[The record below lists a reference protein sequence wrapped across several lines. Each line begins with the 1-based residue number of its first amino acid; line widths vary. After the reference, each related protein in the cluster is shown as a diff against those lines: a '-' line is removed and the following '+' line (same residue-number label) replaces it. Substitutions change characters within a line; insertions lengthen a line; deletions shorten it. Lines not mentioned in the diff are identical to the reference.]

1 MSIPTCLVYQDDG
14 IFHVPGLS
22 QDLLKMA
29 HNFVLVYRDAGRQQE
44 ALELTEKVVEANKR
58 TLGEEHP
65 ETILSRNA
73 LAELIFSP
81 RIAK

>member
-14 IFHVPGLS
+14 MFNVPGLS
-22 QDLLKMA
+22 RDLLKMA
-29 HNFVLVYRDAGRQQE
+29 HNFALVYREAGRQQN
-44 ALELTEKVVEANKR
+44 ALDLTGKVVEVNKR
-58 TLGEEHP
+58 TLGEKHP

>member
-1 MSIPTCLVYQDDG
+1 MRKEYGP
-14 IFHVPGLS
+14 
-22 QDLLKMA
+22 
-29 HNFVLVYRDAGRQQE
+29 GRQQE
-44 ALELTEKVVEANKR
+44 ALELTEKVVEDNKR

-65 ETILSRNA
+65 EIILSRNA